1 MNTDKNTCS
10 LLTYFL
16 EINDLFLL
24 KLKYM
29 LMEQSMEKKISL
41 NYYDELAG
49 NNQNPRI
56 KGRKC

>member
-16 EINDLFLL
+16 EIDDLFLL

-29 LMEQSMEKKISL
+29 FKEQSMEK
-41 NYYDELAG
+41 
-49 NNQNPRI
+49 NQLKLLWWASWKQP
-56 KGRKC
+56 KTKY

>member
-29 LMEQSMEKKISL
+29 LMEQSMEKK
-41 NYYDELAG
+41 
-49 NNQNPRI
+49 NQL
-56 KGRKC
+56 KLL